1 MNRIVSFDRGRL
13 AAALL
18 AATLLLA
25 ACGGEESAEVAAAPT
40 PPGSPTPPA
49 SNGNNAPTITGA
61 PLGSTLYG
69 RQYSFVPTAS
79 DPNGDLLTFSI
90 TGRPAWATFN
100 PATGRLQ
107 GTPTQADVGTNSN
120 ITISVTDGASSA
132 TLAAFNIQVVATA
145 SGSATLSWIPPTQNS
160 DGTPIS
166 ALASYRVYFGTE
178 LGTYPN
184 SRTLPNPGLAS
195 FVVDQLTPA
204 TWYFVVT
211 AVNASGTESGFSNV
225 ATKAVL

>member
-1 MNRIVSFDRGRL
+1 MNCIVSFDRGRL
-13 AAALL
+13 AAAML
-18 AATLLLA
+18 AAALLLSS
-25 ACGGEESAEVAAAPT
+25 CGGEESAEVAAAPT
-40 PPGSPTPPA
+40 PPGSTPPA
-49 SNGNNAPTITGA
+49 GNSNNAPTITGA
-61 PLGSTLYG
+61 PLGSTLFG

-79 DPNGDLLTFSI
+79 DPNGDVLTFRI
-90 TGRPAWATFN
+90 TGRPAWATFDA
-100 PATGRLQ
+100 ATGRLQ

-120 ITISVTDGASSA
+120 ITISVTDGASTA

-145 SGSATLSWIPPTQNS
+145 NGSATLSWIPPTQNS
-160 DGTPIS
+160 DGTPITG
-166 ALASYRVYFGTE
+166 LASYRVYFGTE

-184 SRTLPNPGLAS
+184 SMTLPNPGLAS